1 MTKTMI
7 SARIPQA
14 LSDKLET
21 LAGLTRRSKAF
32 LLIDALE
39 GYVDEKVRLYQHID
53 EAIREADED
62 GSYVSEKDM
71 EAWLMSWG
79 TENVLPPPR
88 LRKPDEPDEP

>member
-7 SARIPQA
+7 SARIPEA
-14 LSDKLET
+14 LNDKLET

-32 LLIDALE
+32 LLTDALE
-39 GYVDEKVRLYQHID
+39 GYVDEKVRLYRQID
-53 EAIREADED
+53 EAVREVDED

-79 TENVLPPPR
+79 TEKEMPPPR
-88 LRKPDEPDEP
+88 LRKRDEPDEP

>member
-7 SARIPQA
+7 SARIPEA
-14 LSDKLET
+14 LNDKLET

-32 LLIDALE
+32 LLTDALE
-39 GYVDEKVRLYQHID
+39 GYVDEKVRLYRQID
-53 EAIREADED
+53 EAVREADED

-79 TENVLPPPR
+79 TEKEMPPPR
-88 LRKPDEPDEP
+88 LRKRDETDEP